1 MPKVIC
7 GFPGVGKSSVS
18 HKFGANRVSDSDS
31 SKFDKAYFPQNYI
44 EHIATQIPQR
54 SYVLVSSHD
63 NVREALV
70 QNEIDFALVYPDRS
84 LKDEYMTRYRERGSP
99 KPFLD
104 LMDKNWDSFI
114 DSCEAQTG
122 CQKVILSRG
131 QFLADLLT

>member
-1 MPKVIC
+1 M
-7 GFPGVGKSSVS
+7 
-18 HKFGANRVSDSDS
+18 
-31 SKFDKAYFPQNYI
+31 
-44 EHIATQIPQR
+44 
-54 SYVLVSSHD
+54 LVSSHD

-70 QNEIDFALVYPDRS
+70 QNEIDFALVYPDRNP
-84 LKDEYMTRYRERGSP
+84 KDEYMTRYRERGSP

-122 CQKVILSRG
+122 CQKAILSSG